1 MCVRVRARACS
12 CVCVHACVHACVCVC
27 VRACVRVCVRV
38 CINVQVGIIWSS
50 VGPRSFKPHS
60 IILCHVPNAMLT
72 FNISRKL
79 FRIVYFVLISTMVRY
94 AVVLYP
100 NYELLD
106 AFQIVVSCVCNNVFT
121 NS

>member
-1 MCVRVRARACS
+1 MCA
-12 CVCVHACVHACVCVC
+12 C
-27 VRACVRVCVRV
+27 VRACIRVCVRV
-38 CINVQVGIIWSS
+38 CINLQVGIIWSS

-79 FRIVYFVLISTMVRY
+79 FLIVYFVLISTMVRY

-100 NYELLD
+100 HYELLD